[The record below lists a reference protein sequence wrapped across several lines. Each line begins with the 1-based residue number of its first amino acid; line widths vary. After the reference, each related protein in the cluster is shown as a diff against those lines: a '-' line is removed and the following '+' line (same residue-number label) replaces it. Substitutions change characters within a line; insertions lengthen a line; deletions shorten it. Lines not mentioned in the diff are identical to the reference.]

1 MLSYQESFSF
11 LLSLQKNT
19 DRQRGCWLESIHG
32 DGIAQVS
39 STLSFEF
46 RWRTFDAA
54 ELEERAA
61 AAAAH
66 LRALES
72 DVVRMIASV
81 LCKGGGYLEHE
92 KALSRALSE
101 LHKAEWKLA
110 ALPPQVRKVI
120 GRVGGR
126 GGRLLG
132 MRHQLHRCE
141 CLLFLYRH

>member
-1 MLSYQESFSF
+1 
-11 LLSLQKNT
+11 
-19 DRQRGCWLESIHG
+19 LEGIDG
-32 DGIAQVS
+32 DGIAQVNL
-39 STLSFEF
+39 TLSFEF
-46 RWRTFDAA
+46 QWKTFDAA

-72 DVVRMIASV
+72 DVVRMVASV

-92 KALSRALSE
+92 EALSWALSE

-126 GGRLLG
+126 GARLLG
-132 MRHQLHRCE
+132 MRHQLHRCRF
-141 CLLFLYRH
+141 LLLCALAQFSRLFTSLWLETVTRV